1 MRKAINL
8 LLLGVVLFVPAV
20 TTTSC
25 NFTPNPQGATPTVMA
40 VTETAVAQVPS
51 ETPTLTVTTAP
62 TDAEQLQ
69 PSELPQVE
77 SPTPSPTDAPPTESP
92 TPSETPG
99 PYEHTLQQGETL
111 GYIIQLYGYTDF
123 GVIDQVVALN
133 DNIPD
138 ANRLPGA
145 GAIILIPR
153 QTATPTPDLNNPTI
167 VAQLTQTT
175 PTQSYFTGELMCHT
189 VLPGETIVGIASEY
203 STTIEV
209 LSQLNPDLFFSGCNF
224 TIPSGGP
231 ECNVLISEGLC
242 VNVPMPTP
250 TPTLSPTPSGNETAT
265 PTPTYAPPM
274 VVSPPQNAIAQ
285 AGVIRLQWVSV
296 GELGDQEVYLVQV
309 EDTTNAATFTQ
320 VTKDTSLLLPASLIP
335 NDGQTHIINWRVS
348 VARPNDQGVYRV
360 VSGDGPLRTFQ
371 WQSQ

>member
-1 MRKAINL
+1 
-8 LLLGVVLFVPAV
+8 
-20 TTTSC
+20 
-25 NFTPNPQGATPTVMA
+25 
-40 VTETAVAQVPS
+40 
-51 ETPTLTVTTAP
+51 
-62 TDAEQLQ
+62 
-69 PSELPQVE
+69 
-77 SPTPSPTDAPPTESP
+77 
-92 TPSETPG
+92 
-99 PYEHTLQQGETL
+99 TL
-111 GYIIQLYGYTDF
+111 GYIIQLYGYIDF

-167 VAQLTQTT
+167 VAQLTATT
-175 PTQSYFTGELMCHT
+175 PTPSSVDFSGELMCHT

-296 GELGDQEVYLVQV
+296 GELGDLEVYLVQV

-320 VTKDTSLLLPASLIP
+320 VTRDTSLLLPASLIP

-348 VARPNDQGVYRV
+348 VARPNDQGIYRV